1 MMCPRPQ
8 ALGVLASLRDQHI
21 LTQRRKVAKRI
32 TKATPW
38 QFSFFQRGGQASRDR
53 VLCTSDC
60 LLGVL
65 ASLRDNRI
73 LTQRR
78 KVAKRITKATPWQF
92 SFFQRG
98 GQASRDHVLYTS
110 DCLNN
115 TTMTRQHCQI
125 TGGWPHLPRFHPV
138 SPPFPPCRWM
148 APFFHKVVHL
158 SAVAGTSTPEE
169 IIRQL
174 RFYKTRLWRHG

>member
-1 MMCPRPQ
+1 MTRQHCQMTGRWPRLPTDGPVSPPSHVSPPFRGDHVTTP
-8 ALGVLASLRDQHI
+8 ANASTSSLGVLASLRDQHI

-98 GQASRDHVLYTS
+98 GQASRDQVLCTS
-110 DCLNN
+110 DCLK
-115 TTMTRQHCQI
+115 TTPMTRQHCQM
-125 TGGWPHLPRFHPV
+125 TDGWPSLPHLQVDGPIF
-138 SPPFPPCRWM
+138 PF
-148 APFFHKVVHL
+148 L
-158 SAVAGTSTPEE
+158 
-169 IIRQL
+169 L
-174 RFYKTRLWRHG
+174 Y